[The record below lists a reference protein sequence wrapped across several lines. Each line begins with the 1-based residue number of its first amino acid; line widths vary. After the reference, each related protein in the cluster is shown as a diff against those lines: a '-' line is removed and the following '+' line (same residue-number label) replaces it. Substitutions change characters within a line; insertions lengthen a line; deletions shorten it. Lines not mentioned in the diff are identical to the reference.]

1 MGVLKDIQNFLA
13 CILQESCKYSIKKI
27 LAYTFSALII
37 YLAVYTEKN
46 YYELLVF
53 VGVLVGVRTYERI
66 QSWKNP
72 ELPDEPGDPEAGI
85 NVDVDMKFGK
95 SKRPSKKRILTD

>member
-1 MGVLKDIQNFLA
+1 MNLFENISDFFG

-27 LAYTFSALII
+27 LAYTFSILII
-37 YLAVYTEKN
+37 YLAIYTDKN

-72 ELPDEPGDPEAGI
+72 EGGTEDIEG
-85 NVDVDMKFGK
+85 MKMGSSKK
-95 SKRPSKKRILTD
+95 SSNRPSKKRILTD

>member
-1 MGVLKDIQNFLA
+1 MGVLKNIQDFFA

-27 LAYTFSALII
+27 LAYTFSVLII
-37 YLAVYTEKN
+37 YLAICTEKN

-53 VGVLVGVRTYERI
+53 VGVLVGVRTYERV

-72 ELPDEPGDPEAGI
+72 VQPEDPEAPEKG
-85 NVDVDMKFGK
+85 
-95 SKRPSKKRILTD
+95 PSKKRVLTD